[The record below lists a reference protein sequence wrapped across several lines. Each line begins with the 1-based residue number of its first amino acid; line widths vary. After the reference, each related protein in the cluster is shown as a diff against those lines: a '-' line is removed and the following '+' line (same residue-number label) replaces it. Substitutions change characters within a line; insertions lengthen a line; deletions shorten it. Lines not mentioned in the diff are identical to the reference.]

1 MVVLAHALWAVPFA
15 TGTLI
20 LANRQLGEHALQA
33 ALEYGNGPLEVIVRF
48 VGRINIARIAG
59 VAVLAGTL
67 SLNEYVRSSYL
78 GASLVTV
85 SNEVHGRLTS
95 GLLPENRGVFAAEF
109 LIVSISMIALAMTVA
124 LVGRKRSAG
133 RVALSQIR
141 RGSETESGAVRAPL
155 GKVAGSPV

>member
-1 MVVLAHALWAVPFA
+1 MLRVFGRAEGGWGLVILAHVLWAVPFA

-20 LANRQLGEHALQA
+20 LANRRLGEHALQA
-33 ALEYGNGPLEVIVRF
+33 ALEYGNGPIEVIIRF
-48 VGRINIARIAG
+48 VGRINLGRMAG

-109 LIVSISMIALAMTVA
+109 LIVSLSMIALVVTLA
-124 LVGRKRSAG
+124 LLNQEAAG
-133 RVALSQIR
+133 CPIQQGGGFR
-141 RGSETESGAVRAPL
+141 
-155 GKVAGSPV
+155 